1 MATKKKAKK
10 VTKIDW
16 QKHVRP
22 LDWVERS
29 DGGGY
34 SFKGEGQED
43 AVLCL
48 VSKFFLTIDAWQ
60 RLDAFLADEIAKRA
74 DELPELI
81 AKHESGYWL
90 YDDEGKL

>member
-22 LDWVERS
+22 LDWVEHS
-29 DGGGY
+29 DVGY
-34 SFKGEGQED
+34 SFKGDGQED
-43 AVLCL
+43 AVLFL
-48 VSKFFLTIDAWQ
+48 VSKFLLTADAWQ

-81 AKHESGYWL
+81 AKKESGYWR